1 MDNSG
6 VGACNFVQMGNASA
20 QAVCIALQDHFA
32 KFNQVAMKIYTD
44 LGSNFFSVSCHTEKQ
59 MKNDSTKLPSDG
71 DQDKVDISPLELSK
85 QLPNIQWTHA
95 KSSAQFRSGLAENGV
110 KALKRYIAGI
120 TKIKPDT
127 YYPRYTVEGLN
138 LVLQE
143 ASNFFNSRPICFNGS
158 LQCLERC
165 C

>member
-32 KFNQVAMKIYTD
+32 KFNQVATKIYTD
-44 LGSNFFSVSCHTEKQ
+44 LGSNFVSVSSHAKRNTKSEV
-59 MKNDSTKLPSDG
+59 TKLATEG
-71 DQDKVDISPLELSK
+71 EQGKVDISPLELSK
-85 QLPNIQWTHA
+85 QLPSIEWTHA
-95 KSSAQFRSGLAENGV
+95 KSSAQYRNGLAENGV
-110 KALKRYIAGI
+110 KSLKKYISGI

-127 YYPRYTVEGLN
+127 SYPRYTVEGLN

-143 ASNFFNSRPICFNGS
+143 ASTFFNSRPVS
-158 LQCLERC
+158 WLKDYPLTPL
-165 C
+165 